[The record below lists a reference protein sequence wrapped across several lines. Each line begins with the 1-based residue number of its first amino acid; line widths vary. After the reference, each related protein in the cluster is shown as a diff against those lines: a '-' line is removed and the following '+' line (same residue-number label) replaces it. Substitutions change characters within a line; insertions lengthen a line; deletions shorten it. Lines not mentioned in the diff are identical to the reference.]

1 MEEVSESSPNFD
13 SGRHLLSQL
22 IRKFLASNISLTL
35 EFLVTNDTEMSKL
48 ALEVLSRVNIGSD
61 IEHSVSHLL
70 LIETLTGKIQ
80 FDFETYCSSNLK
92 F

>member
-1 MEEVSESSPNFD
+1 MLIEEVSESSLNFD

-48 ALEVLSRVNIGSD
+48 ALEVLSRVKIGSD

-80 FDFETYCSSNLK
+80 FDFWTYY
-92 F
+92 